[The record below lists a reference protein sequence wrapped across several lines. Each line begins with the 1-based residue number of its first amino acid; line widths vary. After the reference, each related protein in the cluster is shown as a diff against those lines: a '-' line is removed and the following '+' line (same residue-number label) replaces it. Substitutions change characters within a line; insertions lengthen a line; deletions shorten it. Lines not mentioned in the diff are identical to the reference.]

1 MPNIAKVLKDET
13 ARIARREANSAVGP
27 AAKAARGLKHTA
39 AQLKRRIAVLEKEV
53 RALQKAV
60 GTLRTVQPSAT
71 VTPGDKARITAKG
84 MRSLRRRLGLTGQ
97 DFAKLLGI
105 TPQVVYTWE
114 KANGPLR
121 VRQKTRAAILAVREL
136 GARDA
141 RRRLDQ
147 TNAAKARRRAARTRR
162 KKA

>member
-39 AQLKRRIAVLEKEV
+39 AQLKRRVASLEKEV
-53 RALQKAV
+53 RSLQRTLGGLAKAHPPAA
-60 GTLRTVQPSAT
+60 GAPAE
-71 VTPGDKARITAKG
+71 KARITAKG
-84 MRSLRRRLGLTGQ
+84 MRSLRRRLRLTGQ

-105 TPQVVYTWE
+105 TPQVVYNWE
-114 KANGPLR
+114 KTNGPLR
-121 VRQKTRAAILAVREL
+121 VRQRTRDAILAVREI
-136 GARDA
+136 GAREA

-147 TNAAKARRRAARTRR
+147 MKAAKTRRRTVGKRR
-162 KKA
+162 KRA

>member
-1 MPNIAKVLKDET
+1 MPNFAKVLKDET

-39 AQLKRRIAVLEKEV
+39 AQLKRRVAELEKEV
-53 RALQKAV
+53 RALQKTV
-60 GTLRTVQPSAT
+60 GSLNKAQPAAAGA
-71 VTPGDKARITAKG
+71 PAEKARITAKG
-84 MRSLRRRLGLTGQ
+84 MRSLRRRLRLTGQ
-97 DFAKLLGI
+97 DFATLLGI
-105 TPQVVYTWE
+105 TPQVVYNWE

-121 VRQKTRAAILAVREL
+121 VRQRTRTAILAVREI

-147 TNAAKARRRAARTRR
+147 MKAAKTKRRNVGKRR
-162 KKA
+162 KRA